1 LQVNLEL
8 LSADNVIDLLPQV
21 KSRSRGEAVI
31 EVLSGDSSL
40 LEAASSPSALFALN
54 SSIVL
59 ARRLMEIGALATN
72 CYGQLQTVE
81 SVYGGQP
88 TLLSIAE
95 MVRRLNTA
103 RQAANLLSHPLQV
116 LASTAAQSAAA
127 LADDDDVRDRKFLSG
142 MRTSD
147 NSHVY
152 CGGLDAAISRAL
164 VFARHAEVVCFRSHS
179 TDLAEAAHFASEV
192 QSSFPGKKLGF
203 GHMPMPDGVRW
214 NELDH
219 RAFGAR
225 LRQIG
230 YDFYFVTQFG
240 QTTFP
245 HAPALGAWVLIDDA
259 VRNQSIASG
268 TMPVLTAHRMR
279 VPVGNPH
286 SAGHRG
292 AFERPLRRP
301 GFPARGS
308 KQV

>member
-1 LQVNLEL
+1 M
-8 LSADNVIDLLPQV
+8 
-21 KSRSRGEAVI
+21 EA
-31 EVLSGDSSL
+31 LSGDSSL
-40 LEAASSPSALFALN
+40 QAAASVSSALFALN

-72 CYGQLQTVE
+72 CYGQLQTAE
-81 SVYGGQP
+81 SVDQLPPDIAFHCRDGAQTERCTGGCKLAR
-88 TLLSIAE
+88 TSS
-95 MVRRLNTA
+95 VRARLY
-103 RQAANLLSHPLQV
+103 RSAN
-116 LASTAAQSAAA
+116 AAA
-127 LADDDDVRDRKFLSG
+127 LEDDDDVRDRRFLSG
-142 MRTSD
+142 MKTRD

-164 VFARHAEVVCFRSHS
+164 VFARYAEVVCFRSQS

-245 HAPALGAWVLIDDA
+245 SAPAR
-259 VRNQSIASG
+259 VRGCSSM
-268 TMPVLTAHRMR
+268 TR
-279 VPVGNPH
+279 
-286 SAGHRG
+286 
-292 AFERPLRRP
+292 
-301 GFPARGS
+301 
-308 KQV
+308 

>member
-1 LQVNLEL
+1 VT
-8 LSADNVIDLLPQV
+8 
-21 KSRSRGEAVI
+21 

-40 LEAASSPSALFALN
+40 QAAASGPSALFALN

-59 ARRLMEIGALATN
+59 ARRLMEIGALAAN
-72 CYGQLQTVE
+72 CYGQLQTAE
-81 SVYGGQP
+81 SVDGSCR

-95 MVRRLNTA
+95 TVRRLNAA
-103 RQAANLLSHPLQV
+103 REAANLLEHPLYV
-116 LASTAAQSAAA
+116 LACTEARNAAA
-127 LADDDDVRDRKFLSG
+127 LQDDDDVRDRRFLSG
-142 MRTSD
+142 MKTGD
-147 NSHVY
+147 NAHVY

-164 VFARHAEVVCFRSHS
+164 VFARYAEVVCFRSQS

-203 GHMPMPDGVRW
+203 GYVPLPDGVRW

-245 HAPALGAWVLIDDA
+245 HAPASAAWVLIDDA
-259 VRNQSIASG
+259 VRNQSIDSETLPG
-268 TMPVLTAHRMR
+268 LTAHRMR
-279 VPVGNPH
+279 VPLGNPH
-286 SAGHRG
+286 SIGHR
-292 AFERPLRRP
+292 ATFDSPRRRTTSLRKN
-301 GFPARGS
+301 F
-308 KQV
+308 